1 MIATSNVVDLINKIK
16 KFEIKIKEQAAII
29 ETQNK
34 QIEAQGAALNN
45 NNAYIA
51 RLKSQNA
58 DMRLALKRKV
68 VKDADIPPDE

>member
-34 QIEAQGAALNN
+34 QIEAQGAVLNN